1 MNFAKV
7 ENSKRLQKV
16 IRAFRQQTW
25 SSTIE
30 LGMAAQVTSPGT
42 AIAEINRNE
51 GYVVEKRTRKD
62 GAAEY
67 RLVRT
72 PKGKGGCDDKT
83 S

>member
-1 MNFAKV
+1 
-7 ENSKRLQKV
+7 
-16 IRAFRQQTW
+16 
-25 SSTIE
+25 
-30 LGMAAQVTSPGT
+30 MAAQVTSPGT

-51 GYVVEKRTRKD
+51 GYVVEKRTRWRKD

-72 PKGKGGCDDKT
+72 PNGKGGCNDKT